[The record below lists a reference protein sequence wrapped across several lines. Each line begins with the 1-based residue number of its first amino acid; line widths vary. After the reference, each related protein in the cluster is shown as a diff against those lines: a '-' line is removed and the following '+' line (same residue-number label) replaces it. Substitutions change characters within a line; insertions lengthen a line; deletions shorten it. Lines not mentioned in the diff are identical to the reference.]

1 MAGAATV
8 DADDAVAAV
17 LVDAGGLLPAGA
29 PVLAPLG
36 DPAAAGG
43 AVAAG
48 AMVVLVAGFVVG
60 VGAQAPSRVTAESSM
75 PANRRR
81 KAKTS

>member
-1 MAGAATV
+1 V
-8 DADDAVAAV
+8 DADAVDEGLA
-17 LVDAGGLLPAGA
+17 DAGGVLPLGA

-36 DPAAAGG
+36 DPVASGG

-48 AMVVLVAGFVVG
+48 AVVGLVAG
-60 VGAQAPSRVTAESSM
+60 VGAQAPSRETADSSM